1 MFYGNLKN
9 CTYTQSTTNCNAAV
23 GFFIALI
30 VRSFNPPFLLAEWY
44 LYLIGLVVFLIPGLI
59 STYKQIK
66 TGYSLE
72 RLELTKRPFRAF

>member
-30 VRSFNPPFLLAEWY
+30 VRSFKSSFLLAEWY
-44 LYLIGLVVFLIPGLI
+44 LYLIGLVIFLIPGLI

>member
-30 VRSFNPPFLLAEWY
+30 VRSFNPLFLLAEWH
-44 LYLIGLVVFLIPGLI
+44 LYLISLVVFF
-59 STYKQIK
+59 
-66 TGYSLE
+66 YSGVNINLQ
-72 RLELTKRPFRAF
+72 TN